1 MVISILKLLYAFFAS
16 LLTGII
22 ELCAIPFERNGRV
35 FYWLSRVHSSTVLK
49 VCGVTLKVEGLEH
62 LKSGQ
67 KYIFVSNHA
76 SLFDIPAVV
85 LGIPQ
90 EIRIMYKKELSWI
103 PIWGWALKW
112 SNVYIGVERGK
123 GVDAIR
129 SLDNAAEKMRG
140 GASVLLFAEGTR
152 TKDGKLQPFKRGA
165 FYLALRSGYSVVP
178 LTINGSYSI
187 LQKKSLQ
194 IRPGTITLIL
204 DKPIEPPAEYS
215 KEAELALRDR
225 VRNIIQKN
233 YIEQ

>member
-1 MVISILKLLYAFFAS
+1 MILSIFKLLYALFAS
-16 LLTGII
+16 LAVGIV
-22 ELCAIPFERNGRV
+22 ELVAFPFDPKGRV
-35 FYWLSRVHSSTVLK
+35 FYWLSQFHSASVLK
-49 VCGVTLKVEGLEH
+49 VCGATLKVEGLEY
-62 LKSGQ
+62 LKPGQ

-85 LGIPQ
+85 LGLRQ

-103 PIWGWALKW
+103 PIWGWALRW

-129 SLDNAAEKMRG
+129 SLEKAAEKMRG

-152 TKDGKLQPFKRGA
+152 TKNGKLQPFKRGA

-178 LTINGSYSI
+178 LTINGSYGI
-187 LQKKSLQ
+187 LQKNSLR
-194 IRPGTITLIL
+194 IKPGAITIVL

-225 VRNIIQKN
+225 VHAIIQQH